1 MLPLYA
7 VTESSGKNLRWTH
20 LFTNLYHA
28 VFACGC
34 WGVANPHFGT
44 DITHLT
50 IEATYETQ
58 TRCGRT
64 FCVRYISH
72 ERAGFMS
79 IYFDTANSQFIIP
92 ETVITKPKVSSA
104 DTTLKSDLVFNYE
117 G

>member
-1 MLPLYA
+1 LEIERGLTASLSLTGP
-7 VTESSGKNLRWTH
+7 
-20 LFTNLYHA
+20 
-28 VFACGC
+28 ACN
-34 WGVANPHFGT
+34 AFGT

-104 DTTLKSDLVFNYE
+104 DTTLKSDFVFNYE